1 MTTLPYFFNQCLDKG
16 RLKRMI
22 LWSLAYQG
30 EYKTIQL
37 IENLKTLGFQY
48 ATYAGVS
55 LSIDDLSIPPKKKT
69 EVIDSEVFV
78 FQSTQ
83 GAFQGNRTAIEGLQS
98 VIDTWHR
105 TSETVKQHVID
116 YFEATNILNP
126 VYMMAFS
133 GARGNVSQ
141 VRQLVGMR
149 GLMADAQGNIIGF
162 PIRSN
167 FREGLTVT
175 EYMISCYG
183 ARKGVVDTALR
194 TADAGYLTRRL
205 VDVAQHVVIQK
216 GSCGTK
222 RGVFIAPLEEHG
234 QVVLQLNERLIGRV
248 LATDVLQGDLIIAE
262 RNQAISEKLALKL
275 DQLTTH
281 AKKEGHEFKVHVRS
295 PLTCELPGGICQ
307 LCYGWSLSQ
316 NSMVTLGE
324 AVGVIAGQSIGE
336 PGTQLTMRT
345 FHTGGVFTGDVQEEF
360 RSPHKGIVTFPN
372 PFQGLLIRTTYGQ
385 IAFLVKASGVLLVT
399 DLQTKTQTR
408 LTVPIHTAL
417 FVREGEY
424 VRENQLLGQFGG
436 IGSQRNERLE
446 TKKIVFSKLDG
457 QVVSQNVAFKQTNV
471 SEKHATPT
479 KGRYQVTNALG
490 TVWVLSGKRIG
501 STKNLLRMYRS
512 SGHLVNP
519 TTVINRHS
527 LLGSW
532 EGFVR
537 PMPTIGVWRPE
548 IGTSLLTANTRLQR
562 TIFSSTQ
569 RGDLKKALQIPMFT
583 SLLTGV
589 YENIAFGCTFGRTFQ
604 GDTLVWSLNAIR
616 MFKMLGMSTQRQLP
630 LTMSLHHTLQP
641 KIGPSAL
648 ECTLLYVPA
657 YYKTQTGGSFWLK
670 SFYSSPSRKHG
681 LVFWKSRIQTNLAPM
696 ASAFVNH
703 LTWKSRSSWPLPC
716 LPMTT
721 VTYAGT
727 TWLRPGQPLCT
738 AMTLQSAERPVATQR
753 YGILQYRFTRLVADG
768 VPHVTGLP
776 KTVKPNPLAACNS
789 SVPQHALLASLFQAA
804 QGTSLSLKTAFPFSV
819 QQSRICRAQLSVVQ
833 NWCYF
838 APATA
843 FNFGMSALT
852 SPSFNYQTT
861 SSSMLLNSAQ
871 GVHYSCYDVE
881 RSNRRCRH
889 IFGSY
894 HSVSGMQS
902 SGVAEEFLPSLRNA
916 FCLRHPAF
924 VTSLRRQGLRQP
936 LLAEALMC
944 AKRFRVFTHSIAP
957 GFPLLRPSVLSLGAR
972 YAPSTL
978 FDAQFTGWLYVADRA
993 PISGDWARLF
1003 RICSS
1008 TARNF
1013 QALIRETFLIAQTPI
1028 REYSLDFS
1036 KSVRAQL
1043 IRGEAFEGA
1052 ANLLKSWARR
1062 TPIWVKQ
1069 ASTKLIPAQNRYRV
1083 RHHPVFVSTR
1093 YDFYGST
1100 CFFRVLVQMSLQGM
1114 RTFPESSF
1122 GTLLDASSLTS
1133 TQWTYGIKQALP
1145 KDTCDDKVLGPIN
1158 SMYLPGEP
1166 VLARL
1171 QRVKAAGESF
1181 STPDQD
1187 VILLRAKDTESFS
1200 IKDLPQEQFLVSVG
1214 QTVRFGDEIIPG
1226 VAIPASGQILSITR
1240 SQLFIRKGQPVL
1252 FYKSASLHVQH
1263 NQWISLG
1270 HPLVTLSYQRLVTG
1284 DIVQGIPKVEQV
1296 FEASQ
1301 SRDVEVNLQ
1310 HLLRDT
1316 FRSLKNEMP
1325 LSVAIR
1331 KSIGLVQR
1339 QIIDRIQSIYLSQGV
1354 GIDDKHFEIIVR
1366 QMTSKVRVL
1375 DPGDTGLFR
1384 SEIIPL
1390 IRAENVNAGTWDRKA
1405 RYEPIICGISAS
1417 ALTSESFLSAAS
1429 FQETTRILT
1438 RDSILRK
1445 TDFLR
1450 GLKERVILGDIIP
1463 AGTGLGE
1470 MIAYRKI
1477 SPTA

>member
-16 RLKRMI
+16 RLKRLI

-55 LSIDDLSIPPKKKT
+55 LSIDDLSIPPKKKN

-83 GAFQGNRTAIEGLQS
+83 GALQGNRTAIEGLQS

-205 VDVAQHVVIQK
+205 VDVAQHVVVQK

-222 RGVFIAPLEEHG
+222 RGVLITPLEEHG
-234 QVVLQLNERLIGRV
+234 QIVLPLHERLIGRV
-248 LATDVLQGDLIIAE
+248 LATDVLKDDVVIAK

-275 DQLTTH
+275 DQLTAH
-281 AKKEGHEFKVHVRS
+281 AKKEGHDFKVHVRS
-295 PLTCELPGGICQ
+295 PLTCELSGGICQ

-360 RSPHKGIVTFPN
+360 RSPHKGVVTFPN

-408 LTVPIHTAL
+408 LTVPTHTAL

-424 VRENQLLGQFGG
+424 VQENQLLGQFGG

-457 QVVSQNVAFKQTNV
+457 QVAFQNVDFKQTLL
-471 SEKHATPT
+471 SDKYATPT
-479 KGRYQVTNALG
+479 KVRHQVTNALG
-490 TVWVLSGKRIG
+490 TVWILSGKRVG
-501 STKNLLRMYRS
+501 SAKTLLHMYRS
-512 SGHLVNP
+512 SGHLLDP

-537 PMPTIGVWRPE
+537 PMASIGLQQSE
-548 IGTSLLTANTRLQR
+548 IGTSLLMANTRLQR
-562 TIFSSTQ
+562 PIFSST
-569 RGDLKKALQIPMFT
+569 RPGNPEKALHLPMFT
-583 SLLTGV
+583 ALVAGV
-589 YENIAFGCTFGRTFQ
+589 YENIAFGCTFGRTSQ
-604 GDTLVWSLNAIR
+604 GDTIIWSLNATR
-616 MFKMLGMSTQRQLP
+616 MRRMLGMPSHRQFPRTL
-630 LTMSLHHTLQP
+630 SLQNKLQP
-641 KIGPSAL
+641 QIGPSAL
-648 ECTLLYVPA
+648 QCALLYVPA
-657 YYKTQTGGSFWLK
+657 YYKTQTGGIFWMK
-670 SFYSSPSRKHG
+670 SFYSSSSRKHG
-681 LVFWKSRIQTNLAPM
+681 LAFWKSRIQINLGPVSRAFINHSTWETQPIWSLPRL
-696 ASAFVNH
+696 SAAMI
-703 LTWKSRSSWPLPC
+703 S
-716 LPMTT
+716 
-721 VTYAGT
+721 YAGT
-727 TWLRPGQPLCT
+727 TWLRAGQTLCT
-738 AMTLQSAERPVATQR
+738 AMSLQSDARPVVTPS
-753 YGILQYRFTRLVADG
+753 YGILQYRFTRYIPEG
-768 VPHVTGLP
+768 VPPITRFPRTIKLS
-776 KTVKPNPLAACNS
+776 PLAARCS
-789 SVPQHALLASLFQAA
+789 SEQQCYLLASLFQSSPDT
-804 QGTSLSLKTAFPFSV
+804 GLGLKTAFPFSV
-819 QQSRICRAQLSVVQ
+819 QQSKIGRAQLSVIRS
-833 NWCYF
+833 WCYF
-838 APATA
+838 APAIA
-843 FNFGMSALT
+843 FNAQLGELP

-861 SSSMLLNSAQ
+861 QSSILLNSAQ
-871 GVHYSCYDVE
+871 GVFNSRPDTE
-881 RSNRRCRH
+881 RSNRRCRD

-902 SGVAEEFLPSLRNA
+902 LGVTDKFLPHLRSA

-924 VTSLRRQGLRQP
+924 VTSLRRQSFGQ
-936 LLAEALMC
+936 LLLENAL
-944 AKRFRVFTHSIAP
+944 AYADRFRIFTHSIAP
-957 GFPLLRPSVLSLGAR
+957 GFNFLRPSVLSFGAQQSR
-972 YAPSTL
+972 TTL
-978 FDAQFTGWLYVADRA
+978 FSAQFTGWLYVSDSASA
-993 PISGDWARLF
+993 SPDWAQLLRTN
-1003 RICSS
+1003 SS
-1008 TARNF
+1008 TELDF
-1013 QALIRETFLIAQTPI
+1013 QALTRETFLMAQAPI
-1028 REYSLDFS
+1028 QEYSLDFS
-1036 KSVRAQL
+1036 KTARSQL
-1043 IRGEAFEGA
+1043 IQGEAFEGA
-1052 ANLLKSWARR
+1052 ACLLKSWTRR
-1062 TPIWVKQ
+1062 MPVWVKQ
-1069 ASTKLIPAQNRYRV
+1069 TSTKLMPVQNRITVLHR
-1083 RHHPVFVSTR
+1083 PVFAPTR
-1093 YDFYGST
+1093 REFYGPT
-1100 CFFRVLVQMSLQGM
+1100 CFFRVFVQMSLQGM

-1122 GTLLDASSLTS
+1122 STVLDSVGLANTR
-1133 TQWTYGIKQALP
+1133 WTYGITQSLS
-1145 KDTCDDKVLGPIN
+1145 KDTCDDKILGPVN

-1181 STPDQD
+1181 STLDQD
-1187 VILLRAKDTESFS
+1187 VILLRAKDIECFS
-1200 IKDLPQEQFLVSVG
+1200 IKGLPQDQFLVSVG
-1214 QTVRFGDEIIPG
+1214 QIVRFGDEIIPG

-1240 SQLFIRKGQPVL
+1240 SRLFVRKGQPVL
-1252 FYKSASLHVQH
+1252 FYKSASLHVRH

-1301 SRDVEVNLQ
+1301 SRDVDVNLQ

-1325 LSVAIR
+1325 LSEAIH
-1331 KSIGLVQR
+1331 KSIELVQR

-1366 QMTSKVRVL
+1366 QMTSKVRIL

-1384 SEIIPL
+1384 SEVMPL
-1390 IRAENVNAGTWDRKA
+1390 VRAENINAGTWERKA
-1405 RYEPIICGISAS
+1405 RYEPIIFGISAS
-1417 ALTSESFLSAAS
+1417 ALNSESFLSAAS